1 LRLYNTMDGI
11 CLNETRVYAK
21 YGTIPE
27 WNVSLITNMALAF
40 LSRSEFN
47 ANISQWNTATVT
59 NMVG

>member
-1 LRLYNTMDGI
+1 MDGI